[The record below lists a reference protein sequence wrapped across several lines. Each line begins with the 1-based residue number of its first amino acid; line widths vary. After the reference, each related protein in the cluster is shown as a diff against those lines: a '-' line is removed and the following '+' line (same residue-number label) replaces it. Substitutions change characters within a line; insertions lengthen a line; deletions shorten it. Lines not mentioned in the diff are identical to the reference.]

1 MLKFDVAKICIH
13 FNVPV
18 MVILIFYGFFK
29 YIYIYSKTSKRIK
42 CNFLNGF
49 L

>member
-29 YIYIYSKTSKRIK
+29 YIYIAKRLSA
-42 CNFLNGF
+42 LNEIF
-49 L
+49 

>member
-29 YIYIYSKTSKRIK
+29 YIYSKTSKPIK